1 MSNGEPEKGQV
12 GRRTDGREKG
22 KGKVEGEE
30 GGKRWRE
37 KRFSVKERSA
47 EEPTR
52 VCWYLRA
59 FLCDASAAIDTLSL
73 IQK

>member
-1 MSNGEPEKGQV
+1 MD
-12 GRRTDGREKG
+12 RRTDEGRERKRWNRVDEG
-22 KGKVEGEE
+22 RKSELEGREVLSEGEE
-30 GGKRWRE
+30 SRRGDGQKT
-37 KRFSVKERSA
+37 

>member
-1 MSNGEPEKGQV
+1 MVEKRGRWVGGHDEERKKVNGNIMRGQEKTFEGMDRTAHEAT
-12 GRRTDGREKG
+12 GRRFG
-22 KGKVEGEE
+22 
-30 GGKRWRE
+30 
-37 KRFSVKERSA
+37 
-47 EEPTR
+47 PTR

>member
-1 MSNGEPEKGQV
+1 MVGKECNV
-12 GRRTDGREKG
+12 GRCRDDGEAGRGAGNKG
-22 KGKVEGEE
+22 KGHFVRQI
-30 GGKRWRE
+30 GKQTG
-37 KRFSVKERSA
+37 KQIKQDQER
-47 EEPTR
+47 PTR

>member
-1 MSNGEPEKGQV
+1 MEGKEVLVKAEDNRRGDGQ
-12 GRRTDGREKG
+12 KI
-22 KGKVEGEE
+22 
-30 GGKRWRE
+30 
-37 KRFSVKERSA
+37 